1 MNSKTK
7 IFFSYSFIF
16 IIVFFLDRFS
26 KLYVVN
32 LATNSGYVDIQINN
46 YLNIFLIWNTG
57 IGFGL
62 LSLENNIFY
71 NIVTL
76 IILLINLLIIYLI
89 LKSDKLR
96 SLLFLLVLGGSCGN
110 LFDRIYY
117 SAVPDFI
124 DLNYNGFHWF
134 IFNVADIFISIG
146 LICLIFIEIL
156 DYKKA

>member
-71 NIVTL
+71 NNNIA
-76 IILLINLLIIYLI
+76 N
-89 LKSDKLR
+89 
-96 SLLFLLVLGGSCGN
+96 
-110 LFDRIYY
+110 
-117 SAVPDFI
+117 
-124 DLNYNGFHWF
+124 
-134 IFNVADIFISIG
+134 
-146 LICLIFIEIL
+146 
-156 DYKKA
+156 